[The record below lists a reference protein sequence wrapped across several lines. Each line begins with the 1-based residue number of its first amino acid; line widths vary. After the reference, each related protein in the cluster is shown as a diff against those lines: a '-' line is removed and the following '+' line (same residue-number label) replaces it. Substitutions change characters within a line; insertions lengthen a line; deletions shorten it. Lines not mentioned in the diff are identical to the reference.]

1 MAEMVRVNARV
12 SVDVNKWL
20 DEYSK
25 ESGVSKSTIVYMALD
40 QYRTTKVATDN
51 FGEMARLFTDIEKA
65 MDAYNKELQELKQE
79 LSEIKEEK

>member
-25 ESGVSKSTIVYMALD
+25 SSGVSKSTIVYMALE
-40 QYRTTKVATDN
+40 QFKTTKVATDS
-51 FGEMARLFTDIEKA
+51 FGDMAKIAQDIDKA
-65 MDAYNKELQELKQE
+65 LNAYEKELQGLKKELN
-79 LSEIKEEK
+79 EIKKEK

>member
-20 DEYSK
+20 DEYSQA
-25 ESGVSKSTIVYMALD
+25 SGVSKSTIVYMALD

-51 FGEMARLFTDIEKA
+51 FGDMARMFTEIERA
-65 MDAYNKELQELKQE
+65 ITAYEEELNELKKELN
-79 LSEIKEEK
+79 EIKKEK